1 MKKSEIYHLAQVTV
15 LESGLLATETALQ
28 VIKTLMADED
38 LARFNE
44 GREE

>member
-1 MKKSEIYHLAQVTV
+1 MKKSEIYHLAQVTI

-38 LARFNE
+38 LAKFNE
-44 GREE
+44 GREK

>member
-1 MKKSEIYHLAQVTV
+1 MKKSEIYHLAQVTI

-38 LARFNE
+38 LARLNE